1 MKGYLYNL
9 ATDRQGGFFVFLL
22 KIPLLLLSF
31 VYGAL
36 IRGLIIFYSS
46 RQIKL
51 NCKVISVGNITIG
64 GTGKTTLVEFVC
76 RFLKNKGHKVA
87 VLSRGYKKLKDS
99 LGDEPA
105 MLLKNLEDIPVIVD
119 RDRVRGANRA
129 VQEYGV
135 DTVILDDG
143 MQQWRIIKDLE
154 IIAISAPQ
162 GFGNRHM
169 LPRGILREPLR
180 SLARADMFFLTKTD
194 LTNDLKNIESYLNKI
209 CPSIPVVESIHTAA
223 GFYDISQPDKLL
235 SLDKLKGKSAVLFS
249 GIGDPYSFIKLASDL
264 GIKAEL
270 DFRFQDH
277 YNYSEEDLA
286 AIVKECA
293 QKKLNLIIT
302 TEKDAYRLSNEKLKI
317 FKGYQLLVLRVTL
330 KITKNEE
337 RFITRLLSLYS
348 L

>member
-1 MKGYLYNL
+1 MKDYLYNL
-9 ATDRQGGFFVFLL
+9 ATDRVGGFFAFLL

-36 IRGLIIFYSS
+36 IRGLILFYSS

-51 NCKVISVGNITIG
+51 SCKVISVGNITVG
-64 GTGKTTLVEFVC
+64 GTGKTPLVEFVC
-76 RFLKNKGHKVA
+76 RFLKGKGRKVA

-105 MLLKNLEDIPVIVD
+105 MLFKNLEDIPVIVD
-119 RDRVRGANRA
+119 KDRVRGAKRA
-129 VQEYGV
+129 IEEYGV

-169 LPRGILREPLR
+169 LPRGILREPLC
-180 SLARADMFFLTKTD
+180 SLARADILFLTKIN
-194 LTNDLKNIESYLNKI
+194 LTNDLKNIESYLKKI
-209 CPSIPVVESIHTAA
+209 FPSIPVVESIHTAA
-223 GFYDISQPDKLL
+223 GFYNINQPDKLL
-235 SLDKLKGKSAVLFS
+235 SLAQLKGKSAALFS
-249 GIGDPYSFIKLASDL
+249 GIGDPYSFIKLVSDSGL
-264 GIKAEL
+264 KAGL

-277 YNYSEEDLA
+277 HNYSEEDLTG
-286 AIVKECA
+286 IVEKCA
-293 QKKLNLIIT
+293 ERKLDLIIT
-302 TEKDAYRLSNEKLKI
+302 TEKDACRLSDEKLKI
-317 FKGYQLLVLRVTL
+317 FKGYQLLVLRVAL

-337 RFITRLLSLYS
+337 RFTAGLLSLYS

>member
-1 MKGYLYNL
+1 M
-9 ATDRQGGFFVFLL
+9 L

-36 IRGLIIFYSS
+36 IRGLILFYSS
-46 RQIKL
+46 RQVQL
-51 NCKVISVGNITIG
+51 NCKVISIGNITIG
-64 GTGKTTLVEFVC
+64 GTGKTTLVEFVA
-76 RFLKNKGHKVA
+76 RFLKGKGHKVA

-119 RDRVRGANRA
+119 KDRVRGAKRA
-129 VQEYGV
+129 VEEYGA

-169 LPRGILREPLR
+169 LPRGILREPLC
-180 SLARADMFFLTKTD
+180 SLKRADILFLTKTN
-194 LTNDLKNIESYLNKI
+194 LTNDLENIKDYLNKI
-209 CPSIPVVESIHTAA
+209 APSIPVVESIHTADS
-223 GFYDISQPDKLL
+223 FYDISKPDQLL
-235 SLDKLKGKSAVLFS
+235 SLAQLKGKSAALFS
-249 GIGDPYSFIKLASDL
+249 GIGDPYSFTKLASSL
-264 GIKAEL
+264 GLKAEL
-270 DFRFQDH
+270 DFRFEDH
-277 YNYSEEDLA
+277 HNYSEGDLGG
-286 AIVKECA
+286 IIEKCA
-293 QKKLNLIIT
+293 EKKLGLIVT
-302 TEKDAYRLSNEKLKI
+302 TEKDACRLTDEKLKI
-317 FKGYQLLVLRVTL
+317 FKGYQLLVLRVAL

-337 RFITRLLSLYS
+337 RFIAGLLSLYT